1 VSGYTDNVGSSEAA
15 NLSLSKARAEAV
27 ARSLTAAGVAADRVH
42 AAGYGSTKP
51 VADNATE
58 AGRSQNRRV
67 AREVAVQ

>member
-1 VSGYTDNVGSSEAA
+1 VKPVTLTVSHDEGS
-15 NLSLSKARAEAV
+15 V
-27 ARSLTAAGVAADRVH
+27 WTIDPTTAAGVAADRVH
-42 AAGYGSTKP
+42 AEGYGSTKP